1 MTEGQRKFLATLYN
15 TYAFYVLYAEID
27 QFDPTQHTLDA
38 AHLTVM
44 DRWLLSRLHTLIR
57 EVDGHLE
64 HYRITETTRALDSFV
79 DELSNWYVRR
89 SRERFWGTEMTEDKA
104 AAYMTLYT
112 ALVTLAKLAAPV
124 VPFISEQI
132 YRNLVCS
139 VDAAAPISVHLC
151 DYPQADARWI
161 DPELEQGMAGVLQVA
176 TLGRAARNAASVKNR
191 QPLRAVYVKSD
202 TPLGELFQK
211 IVLDELNIKTYT
223 QVTDTSRFT
232 AYTFKPQLKIVG
244 QKYGKQV
251 GAIRQ
256 ALAELDGGAAY
267 AELQQTG
274 GVTLQLPDGP
284 VTLSEEELLID
295 ASSAAGYAVQ
305 EDRGVTV
312 ALDITLDDALIEEG
326 FVRELV
332 SKLQTMR
339 KDAGFEVTDHIAV
352 TQAGNSRIEAIL
364 RANRAAVMGDVLAD
378 SMEFGTVDG
387 YTAEWDVNGEKTQL
401 GVKKL

>member
-1 MTEGQRKFLATLYN
+1 M
-15 TYAFYVLYAEID
+15 
-27 QFDPTQHTLDA
+27 
-38 AHLTVM
+38 
-44 DRWLLSRLHTLIR
+44 
-57 EVDGHLE
+57 
-64 HYRITETTRALDSFV
+64 
-79 DELSNWYVRR
+79 
-89 SRERFWGTEMTEDKA
+89 
-104 AAYMTLYT
+104 
-112 ALVTLAKLAAPV
+112 
-124 VPFISEQI
+124 
-132 YRNLVCS
+132 
-139 VDAAAPISVHLC
+139 
-151 DYPQADARWI
+151 
-161 DPELEQGMAGVLQVA
+161 LQVA

-211 IVLDELNIKTYT
+211 IVLDELNIKAYT

-305 EDRGVTV
+305 EDPRRHRSARHYAGRRADRRGVCPRTC
-312 ALDITLDDALIEEG
+312 E
-326 FVRELV
+326 
-332 SKLQTMR
+332 QT
-339 KDAGFEVTDHIAV
+339 
-352 TQAGNSRIEAIL
+352 
-364 RANRAAVMGDVLAD
+364 AD
-378 SMEFGTVDG
+378 YAQGRG
-387 YTAEWDVNGEKTQL
+387 L
-401 GVKKL
+401 